1 MYTVCKLSAD
11 SENGNNFI
19 MFFLQSRGSSLLGKC
34 LKIKLSSFDPYSLF
48 LSSSVPG
55 KTPHDFSPSR

>member
-19 MFFLQSRGSSLLGKC
+19 MFFYKAEDQVCWVNVSK
-34 LKIKLSSFDPYSLF
+34 
-48 LSSSVPG
+48 
-55 KTPHDFSPSR
+55 